1 LESFEKLDEIE
12 IELVKAPKDSDF
24 YLVNARKDL
33 LASLND
39 SKYSTYENKSFHL
52 DNYCFDSNPEY
63 KLFGKMLE
71 DDKIKKVWFTGMLT
85 HGQSDF
91 VINYIDPNSH
101 TVRSYYPDFLVQQE
115 DGSYLIIE
123 VKGDNMIDDEVVLA
137 KADYAKQMATASN
150 MTYKMVKGSDAM
162 NGNAVY

>member
-1 LESFEKLDEIE
+1 MFGFISWLLLSPKTLISS
-12 IELVKAPKDSDF
+12 APRSI
-24 YLVNARKDL
+24 A
-33 LASLND
+33 
-39 SKYSTYENKSFHL
+39 
-52 DNYCFDSNPEY
+52 DNTLGCFDSNPEY
-63 KLFGKMLE
+63 QLFGKMLE